1 MKRWMYLLNRYIHK
15 VLWCCVVM
23 FGGRRV
29 LAHMVSI
36 PSISTLYMNNNIAD
50 LKVEYLLDRKVGMP
64 VK

>member
-1 MKRWMYLLNRYIHK
+1 
-15 VLWCCVVM
+15 M

-29 LAHMVSI
+29 LALMVSI

-50 LKVEYLLDRKVGMP
+50 LKVEYLLDRNVGMP

>member
-1 MKRWMYLLNRYIHK
+1 
-15 VLWCCVVM
+15 M